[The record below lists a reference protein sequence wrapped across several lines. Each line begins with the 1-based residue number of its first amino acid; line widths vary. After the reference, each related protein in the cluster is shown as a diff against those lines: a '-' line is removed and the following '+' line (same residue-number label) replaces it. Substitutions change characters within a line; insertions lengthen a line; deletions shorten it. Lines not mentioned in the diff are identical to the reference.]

1 MLDTPITLTTEDFAT
16 GYLSESHGRDYFTL
30 SVTAG
35 QTYSIAVIGI
45 GQDPLTGVTVSAFD
59 EHSSLTRKYFA
70 VVHASV
76 A

>member
-1 MLDTPITLTTEDFAT
+1 M
-16 GYLSESHGRDYFTL
+16 
-30 SVTAG
+30 TAG
-35 QTYSIAVIGI
+35 QTDSIAVIGI

-76 A
+76 T